1 MYKNIKTK
9 FTVVTGD
16 EIDTLMLLT
25 KNIALA
31 KFSELI
37 PADLLESYIAENYTE
52 KTLITEVNSMSNQW
66 LVVYADD
73 QPAGYA
79 RITSKGKSP
88 ELPDTQTR
96 ICIADFGLLED
107 YHTPEV
113 RASLMDKCLAVCRS
127 YGVIWINEYESN
139 PLLSFFEESGFIRL
153 EQDARLEGLPLDS
166 VYLIREREI
175 T

>member
-1 MYKNIKTK
+1 MYQNIKTK

-31 KFSELI
+31 KFSALVQS
-37 PADLLESYIAENYTE
+37 DLLERYIAENYTE

-66 LVVYADD
+66 LVVYADG

-79 RITSKGKSP
+79 RITSKGRSP
-88 ELPDTQTR
+88 ELPASQTR

-107 YHTPEV
+107 CHTPEV

-127 YGVIWINEYESN
+127 YGVIWINEYENN

-153 EQDARLEGLPLDS
+153 EQDAQLEGLPLDS
-166 VYLIREREI
+166 VYLIRER
-175 T
+175 

>member
-1 MYKNIKTK
+1 MYQNIKTK

-31 KFSELI
+31 KFSALI
-37 PADLLESYIAENYTE
+37 PADLLDRYIAENYTE
-52 KTLITEVNSMSNQW
+52 KTLIAEVNSMSNQW

-79 RITSKGKSP
+79 RITSKGKIP
-88 ELPDTQTR
+88 ELPDSRTS

-107 YHTPEV
+107 YHTPEI
-113 RASLMDKCLAVCRS
+113 RASLMDKCLAVCRP
-127 YGVIWINEYESN
+127 YGVIWINEYACN
-139 PLLSFFEESGFIRL
+139 PLLSFFEESGFTRL
-153 EQDARLEGLPLDS
+153 EQEARLEGLPLDS
-166 VYLIREREI
+166 VYLIRER
-175 T
+175 